1 MTRIRSGVRRLLR
14 LTLRGRSAEDDGDA
28 ELRAHIDARIEHLVA
43 RGMSSDEARLEAE
56 SRLGGPIEDI
66 RSAMRQSARRR
77 TNRLHLNAQLADAAT
92 DLRYTW
98 RSLWRDPFVTAF
110 IVVILALGIGANGAM
125 FGVVDKLLLQ
135 GPEQVREPE
144 RVMRLYST
152 VRGRS
157 GPETTAIFGYVTYSL
172 LARGARTL
180 DGVAAYQVNDGY
192 LGRGAESQ
200 PIVMGRATTSFFHVL
215 GTRPA
220 LGRFFTAA
228 EDDPSAPE
236 RVAVIDYGLWQ
247 RMFGGE
253 DRALGAT
260 ILLRDEPYIVIGVA
274 PRGFTGV
281 GLSRVDV
288 WTPLSH
294 MGSGM
299 DPGWQTAWWWTSIR
313 VIGRLKPGVT
323 AALAGED
330 ATAVHANGY
339 TGDDR
344 ALREARQTFA
354 PLTYTDEGREPGT
367 ISVARWLMAVSAIVL
382 LIACANVVNLL
393 LARSSRRHR
402 EIAIRQA
409 LGAGRGRLA
418 RLLFAEGMLLAAT
431 AFGASLAVAYVL
443 GGLLRATLL
452 TDVAWTSPT
461 LDARVLAAS
470 AAIAL
475 AAGLLVGVFPA
486 LQSSRGDLGASLNA
500 AARIGGGKRSRLR
513 AGLTLAQA
521 ALSVVLLLGA
531 GLFVRSVRELDAL
544 PLGIDADRI
553 LAVPVNPPR
562 PPSEGRTGAWQGSRA
577 EFLARMLE
585 RVRREPG
592 VERAAISIGV
602 PFGSF
607 YGVAFFIPGRDS
619 LPPLPG
625 GSPRIHGVGEDYFA
639 TAGTPIL
646 RGRAFT
652 VSDHSGSERVV
663 VVSERIARSYW
674 PGEDALEKCIIV
686 WKKTEPCA
694 RVVGIAANTFTR
706 EVSEQPGLQY
716 YVPLEQVQF
725 GGRPTIL
732 VRPTGDPALLVAPLR
747 RALLE
752 VDPTM
757 AYLDIRTLRERIDPQ
772 LGPWRLGM
780 TVFTLFGV
788 LAALVAAAGLYGLA
802 AYLVTTR
809 THEIGVRMALGA
821 TSARV
826 GREVVSLSVTMAA
839 IGIAL
844 GLIAALV
851 TGRFLEPLLFHTSAR
866 DPVVM
871 IAVGVAMLA
880 LACVAALV
888 PALRAARIAPA
899 MALRSD

>member
-1 MTRIRSGVRRLLR
+1 MTGIRSGVRRLLR
-14 LTLRGRSAEDDGDA
+14 LTLRARDAEDDADA
-28 ELRAHIDARIEHLVA
+28 ELRAYIDARIEHLVV
-43 RGMSSDEARLEAE
+43 RGMSRDDARREAE
-56 SRLGGPIEDI
+56 ARLGGPIDDV

-77 TNRLHLNAQLADAAT
+77 TNRLHLNAQLADVAT
-92 DLRYTW
+92 DLRYSW
-98 RSLWRDPFVTAF
+98 RALWRDPFVTAF

-135 GPEQVREPE
+135 GPEHVREPE
-144 RVMRLYST
+144 RLMRLYST

-172 LARGARTL
+172 LARGSRL
-180 DGVAAYQVNDGY
+180 LEGVAAYQVNEGY
-192 LGRGAESQ
+192 LGVGAESQ
-200 PIVMGRATTSFFHVL
+200 PIVAGRATTSFFPLL
-215 GTRPA
+215 GVRPA
-220 LGRFFTAA
+220 RGRFFTAA
-228 EDDPSAPE
+228 EDDPTAPE
-236 RVAVIDYGLWQ
+236 RVAVIDYDLWQ

-260 ILLRDEPYIVIGVA
+260 ILLQDEYYRVIGVA

-294 MGSGM
+294 MGTGM
-299 DPGWQTAWWWTSIR
+299 GPAFQTSWSWTSIR
-313 VIGRLKPGVT
+313 VIGRLKPGV
-323 AALAGED
+323 APAQAGDD
-330 ATAVHANGY
+330 ATAVHASGY
-339 TGDDR
+339 TGGER
-344 ALREARQTFA
+344 GLREARQTFA
-354 PLTYTDEGREPGT
+354 PLTWTDDGREPGT
-367 ISVARWLMAVSAIVL
+367 ISVARWLMAVSVIVL
-382 LIACANVVNLL
+382 LTACANVVNLL

-418 RLLFAEGMLLAAT
+418 RLLFAEGLLLAAT
-431 AFGASLAVAYVL
+431 AFAASLAVAYLL

-475 AAGLLVGVFPA
+475 ACGLLVGVFPA
-486 LQSSRGDLGASLNA
+486 LQSSQGDLMASLNA

-513 AGLTLAQA
+513 AVLTVAQA
-521 ALSVVLLLGA
+521 ALSVTLLLGA

-544 PLGIDADRI
+544 PLGMDADRV
-553 LAVPVNPPR
+553 LTVPVRPPR
-562 PPSEGRTGAWQGSRA
+562 PPSEPRAGASQGSRT
-577 EFLARMLE
+577 EFLARVLE

-602 PFGSF
+602 PFGSY
-607 YGVAFFIPGRDS
+607 YGVMLFIPGRDS

-646 RGRAFT
+646 RGRAFSA
-652 VSDHSGSERVV
+652 SDHTGPEHVV
-663 VVSERIARSYW
+663 VVSDRIARSYW
-674 PGEDALEKCIIV
+674 PGEDALGKCIIV
-686 WKKTEPCA
+686 WKKTAPCA

-725 GGRPTIL
+725 GGLPTVL
-732 VRPTGDPALLVAPLR
+732 VRPAGEPAAMVAPLR
-747 RALLE
+747 SALLE
-752 VDPTM
+752 VDPTL

-780 TVFTLFGV
+780 TVFTVFGV

-826 GREVVSLSVTMAA
+826 GREVVSQSVAMAA
-839 IGIAL
+839 LGIAL

-851 TGRFLEPLLFHTSAR
+851 AGRFLEPLLFHTSAR

-871 IAVGVAMLA
+871 IAVGVAMLGV
-880 LACVAALV
+880 ACVAAIV

-899 MALRSD
+899 TALRSD